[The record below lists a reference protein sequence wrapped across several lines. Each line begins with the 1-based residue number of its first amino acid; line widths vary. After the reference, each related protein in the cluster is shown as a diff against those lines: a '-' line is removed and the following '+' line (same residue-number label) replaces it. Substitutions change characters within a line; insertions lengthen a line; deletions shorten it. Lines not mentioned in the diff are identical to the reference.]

1 MIKELFTSES
11 VTEGH
16 PDKICDQISDAI
28 LDAYLEQDARSR
40 CAVECTVTEN
50 QLILIG
56 EISSSAR
63 VDIDAIARGV
73 IADIGYTSPEL
84 GFYDGCRILNFLHEQ
99 AAELHDNLGA
109 GDQGLMFGYACKQTE
124 ELMPLPIMIAHKLA
138 MGLEKVRREKTI
150 EGLLPDGKT
159 QVTCELK
166 DGKPINVETV
176 LISTHHSRLC
186 EDDVFFAKMKQQ
198 IEEQVIRHIVPE
210 KLLTKDTKIHVN
222 PLGKWFTGGPKADTG
237 LTGRKIIVDTYG
249 GWARHGGGCFSGKDP
264 TKVDRSATYM
274 ARHIAKSIVGSDLAE
289 QCEIQLAFEIGGQR
303 PVSLMVDTFGTGV
316 MPDTKIEALVHKTF
330 DLSFRGILEYLD
342 LRRPIF
348 EPLAAY
354 GHFGRSD
361 LNLSWEKIKRIG

>member
-1 MIKELFTSES
+1 MTKELFTSES

-16 PDKICDQISDAI
+16 PDKICDQVSDAI
-28 LDAYLEQDARSR
+28 LDAYIAQDPKSR

-50 QLILIG
+50 QLMLIG

-63 VDIDAIARGV
+63 VDIDATARAV

-99 AAELHDNLGA
+99 ASELTDNVGA
-109 GDQGLMFGYACKQTE
+109 GDQGLMFGYACTHTK
-124 ELMPLPIMIAHKLA
+124 ELMPLPIMLAHKLA
-138 MGLEKVRREKTI
+138 MQLEKVRRDKTI

-166 DGKPINVETV
+166 EGKPVFVDTV
-176 LISTHHSRLC
+176 LISTHHTHIF
-186 EDDVFFAKMKQQ
+186 EDDALFEKMREGIKK
-198 IEEQVIRHIVPE
+198 QVIE
-210 KLLTKDTKIHVN
+210 KVIPKELLTKATKLHIN

-274 ARHIAKSIVGSDLAE
+274 ARHIAKSIVGSELAE

-316 MPDTKIEALVHKTF
+316 MADGKIEALVHKAF
-330 DLSFRGILEYLD
+330 DLSFRGFLEYLD
-342 LRRPIF
+342 LRRPIY
-348 EPLAAY
+348 EPLASY
-354 GHFGRSD
+354 GHFGRTD
-361 LNLSWEKIKRIG
+361 LDLTWEKIKKIG

>member
-1 MIKELFTSES
+1 MVKELFTSES

-16 PDKICDQISDAI
+16 PDKICDQVSDAI
-28 LDAYLEQDARSR
+28 LDAYLEQDPKSR

-56 EISSSAR
+56 EISSNAR
-63 VDIDAIARGV
+63 VDVDATARGV

-99 AAELHDNLGA
+99 ASELHDNIGA
-109 GDQGLMFGYACKQTE
+109 GDQGLMFGYACKHTE
-124 ELMPLPIMIAHKLA
+124 ELMPLPIMLAHKLA
-138 MGLEKVRREKTI
+138 MQLEAVRRNNSI

-166 DGKPINVETV
+166 EGKPINVDTV
-176 LISTHHSRLC
+176 LISTHHTALY
-186 EDDVFFAKMKQQ
+186 EDDALFEEMKEKAKKY
-198 IEEQVIRHIVPE
+198 IVEPIVPKE
-210 KLLTKDTKIHVN
+210 LLTKDTKIHIN

-274 ARHIAKSIVGSDLAE
+274 TRHIAKSIVGSDLAE
-289 QCEIQLAFEIGGQR
+289 QCEIQLAFEIGGKR

-316 MPDTKIEALVHKTF
+316 MPDTKIEALVQKAF
-330 DLSFRGILEYLD
+330 DLSFRGLLEYLD
-342 LRRPIF
+342 LRKPIF
-348 EPLAAY
+348 EPLASY

-361 LNLSWEKIKRIG
+361 LDLSWEKIKKIG